1 MWTAYTSVLVT
12 LAICC
17 AAHAVPAA
25 SKESTSPSPQ
35 SLAASAMAYATDEG
49 VTQNQRKAAAL
60 YCKAARSGDI
70 DAMFTLGLMYANGAG
85 IVRDNAAASALFAR
99 AAELG
104 HAHAAEILVII
115 GEEPKV
121 LPGCMTASNSAAE
134 EEEMDEP
141 DLADGSKDSISD
153 ALRDALADLSSNKR
167 RVAELVRRVAPSYE
181 IDPRLALALIAVE
194 SNFEPLARSVKN
206 ARGVMQL
213 TPGTAARFNVEDP
226 WNVQDNVRGGLTYLR
241 WLLAYYEGQVALVMA
256 AYNAGEGAVD
266 KYRGIPPYPE
276 TRAYVRRV
284 QRLFGGEQHPYDP
297 GLVLPS
303 PILAHSNAAR

>member
-1 MWTAYTSVLVT
+1 
-12 LAICC
+12 
-17 AAHAVPAA
+17 
-25 SKESTSPSPQ
+25 
-35 SLAASAMAYATDEG
+35 
-49 VTQNQRKAAAL
+49 
-60 YCKAARSGDI
+60 
-70 DAMFTLGLMYANGAG
+70 MFTLGLMYANGAG
-85 IVRDNAAASALFAR
+85 IARDNAAASALFAR

-121 LPGCMTASNSAAE
+121 LPSCMFASNSAT

-141 DLADGSKDSISD
+141 DLADGSRDSISD
-153 ALRDALADLSSNKR
+153 ALRDVLGVLSGNKR

-241 WLLAYYEGQVALVMA
+241 WLLAYYEGQVALVLA

-297 GLVLPS
+297 SLVLPS
-303 PILAHSNAAR
+303 PILVHSNAAR